1 MAKKNITVK
10 AKNKDD
16 LELFLATLIEVAKD
30 MGIVIIDG

>member
-1 MAKKNITVK
+1 MAKKNIIVK